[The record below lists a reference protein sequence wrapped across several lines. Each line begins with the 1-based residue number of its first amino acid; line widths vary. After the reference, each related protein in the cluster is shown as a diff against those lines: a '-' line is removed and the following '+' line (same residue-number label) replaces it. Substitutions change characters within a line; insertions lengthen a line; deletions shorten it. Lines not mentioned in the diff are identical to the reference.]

1 MIQYNEP
8 DAEIKELWSKAH
20 SNYYVFAQLLVER
33 MNKKAL
39 SDEQL
44 TELWKAARTYLAYG
58 RMIEQVH
65 KISD

>member
-33 MNKKAL
+33 MNKKAFR
-39 SDEQL
+39 
-44 TELWKAARTYLAYG
+44 KG
-58 RMIEQVH
+58 
-65 KISD
+65 

>member
-1 MIQYNEP
+1 
-8 DAEIKELWSKAH
+8 
-20 SNYYVFAQLLVER
+20 